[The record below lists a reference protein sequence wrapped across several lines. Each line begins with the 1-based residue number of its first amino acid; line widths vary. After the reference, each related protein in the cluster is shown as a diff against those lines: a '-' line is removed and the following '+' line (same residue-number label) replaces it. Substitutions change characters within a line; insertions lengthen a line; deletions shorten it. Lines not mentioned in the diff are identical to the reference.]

1 MILLRLGRGAKA
13 VMIQVINIT
22 SDLLVDAHSV
32 EAVVH
37 DVHPAVLGGE
47 HKQRHQG
54 VENVVKII
62 FLIDPTILRKLKNI
76 KYFIEFIILSLFH
89 LLPAIPVNTAA
100 WRLCSARPRL
110 GRRSRRRSP

>member
-1 MILLRLGRGAKA
+1 MAGGKKA
-13 VMIQVINIT
+13 VIDIT

-62 FLIDPTILRKLKNI
+62 FLIDPAILRKLTNDKIFLIHNTVPI
-76 KYFIEFIILSLFH
+76 SFAACHTCKHCSLEVMFCEATSG
-89 LLPAIPVNTAA
+89 P
-100 WRLCSARPRL
+100 SQ
-110 GRRSRRRSP
+110 